1 MSFQKRKRSKTTERN
16 IRKIRSETTMMT
28 MKMMTKTERKV
39 RKIRKKNAKAMVRKE
54 MMRLSVA
61 RSKQLR
67 CRSVLIM
74 TLSRRHLTTWTL
86 FYLRAATLSMR
97 SSHRLANHFTKKE
110 TTVIRLFRTGGGVL
124 LKSMRTLMCLKTVLT
139 TETSNKAASRTLPF
153 WLHLPQL
160 PRFHNAWC
168 SDF

>member
-16 IRKIRSETTMMT
+16 IRKIRSETTMMTMKMMTKTERKGKKIRSEISKMT

-74 TLSRRHLTTWTL
+74 TLSRRHLTT
-86 FYLRAATLSMR
+86 
-97 SSHRLANHFTKKE
+97 
-110 TTVIRLFRTGGGVL
+110 
-124 LKSMRTLMCLKTVLT
+124 
-139 TETSNKAASRTLPF
+139 
-153 WLHLPQL
+153 
-160 PRFHNAWC
+160 
-168 SDF
+168 